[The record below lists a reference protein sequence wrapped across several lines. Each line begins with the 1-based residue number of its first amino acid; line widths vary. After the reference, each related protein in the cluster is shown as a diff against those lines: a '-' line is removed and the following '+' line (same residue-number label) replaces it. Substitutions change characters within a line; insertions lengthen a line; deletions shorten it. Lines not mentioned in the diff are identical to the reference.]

1 MNENA
6 FAMLSKSKS
15 DRGNIAERFVEK
27 HPVPIALCSR
37 TMYIT
42 VE

>member
-1 MNENA
+1 MYENV

-15 DRGNIAERFVEK
+15 DRGNIAKMFVEK
-27 HPVPIALCSR
+27 HPMPTALCSR